1 MNNNHGSRLLPAAE
15 RIAALSRVGAALMS
29 ELNEERLLHLIAE
42 TACELTGAMIAA
54 FTLRPISEEG
64 QPLAPSEGHLFYLA
78 AVVGVTLEQETL
90 LRHMQLGGNGLL
102 APIFHHGVSVLV
114 PDVLT
119 FHSKPGPSQPTT
131 STDSGIAVKQAA
143 SAYVQGQLPKE
154 ELRSVGFPTGHPE
167 VRSFLGAPVLDH
179 SRQVRGGL
187 LLGHTEPHRF
197 AQEDEVVLVGLAT
210 QAAVALE
217 NARLYRAAQMRAQ
230 EVDRIFESIVDGV
243 TLLDDQGNILRENGN
258 ARRLR
263 EALAVGPGGE
273 RAMEELLYAPAR
285 HTLNDEVVQDITVT
299 IPDEGNEIR
308 EYFVN
313 ASLLRLPPALSGP
326 LLEREDPP
334 GNGSRAVVVWHD
346 VTEARRLLNERRE
359 HAETEARRALLLLIL
374 DELPTSV
381 YLVRGHDARL
391 VLANRAAT
399 TMWGAV
405 WQIGQPMHEFLMEN
419 GIHVFG
425 ANGRPL
431 ATEQLATRMA
441 VQDDLTMTIRQHQ
454 ETIRHPNGTTL
465 PLLVSAVKLTIP
477 HLDELSEQ
485 TATPHQAKWEPVA
498 VVVHQDVTAL
508 KEAEQIKDEFLSIA
522 AHELRNPLMV
532 LKGYAQMLLLQS
544 ARGKGPALAEWQAE
558 ALHEIDRA
566 TQRLDELTEDLFDVT
581 RLQAGQL
588 VLHDEPTD
596 LVALTRRVV
605 KRQQMTT
612 NRHEISLPTTPP
624 HLVLS
629 LDAGRMEQVLANLIG
644 NAIKYSP
651 QGGPIKINIHKEVGA
666 KMAVLSIRDYGIGIP
681 EEQQS
686 RIFSRFARADNA
698 QASGIGGTGLGLY
711 LSRELVERHGG
722 HLWFGSTEGQGSTF
736 FMTLPLWK
744 EPPS

>member
-15 RIAALSRVGAALMS
+15 RIAALSRVGAALMG
-29 ELNEERLLHLIAE
+29 ELNEEHLLHLIAE
-42 TACELTGAMIAA
+42 TACELIGAMIAA
-54 FTLRPISEEG
+54 FILRPISEEG
-64 QPLAPSEGHLFYLA
+64 QPLEPSEGHLFYLA
-78 AVVGVTLEQETL
+78 AVVGVTPEQETL
-90 LRHMQLGGNGLL
+90 LRHMQLGGDGLL
-102 APIFHHGVSVLV
+102 APIFRHGVSVLV

-119 FHSKPGPSQPTT
+119 YHPKPESSQPTT
-131 STDSGIAVKQAA
+131 STDSRIAARQAA
-143 SAYVQGQLPKE
+143 SAYVQGQLQKE

-179 SRQVRGGL
+179 NRQVRGGL

-263 EALAVGPGGE
+263 EALAVSPGGE
-273 RAMEELLYAPAR
+273 QAMEELLYAPAR
-285 HTLNDEVVQDITVT
+285 RTLNDEVVQDITVAIQDGGT
-299 IPDEGNEIR
+299 EIR

-326 LLEREDPP
+326 LVEREDLP
-334 GNGSRAVVVWHD
+334 GNGSRAVVVWHE

-359 HAETEARRALLLLIL
+359 HAETEARRALLQLIL

-391 VLANRAAT
+391 VLANRAST

-405 WQIGQPMHEFLMEN
+405 WQIGQPMHEFLIEN
-419 GIHVFG
+419 GIRVFG

-431 ATEQLATRMA
+431 ATEQLATRMV
-441 VQDDLTMTIRQHQ
+441 VQDDLTITIRQHQ

-477 HLDELSEQ
+477 NLDGLSEQ

-629 LDAGRMEQVLANLIG
+629 LDAGRIEQVLTNLIG

-651 QGGPIKINIHKEVGA
+651 QGGPIKISIHKEDGA
-666 KMAVLSIRDYGIGIP
+666 QLAVLSIRDYGIGIP
-681 EEQQS
+681 EDQQS

-736 FMTLPLWK
+736 FMTLPLWR